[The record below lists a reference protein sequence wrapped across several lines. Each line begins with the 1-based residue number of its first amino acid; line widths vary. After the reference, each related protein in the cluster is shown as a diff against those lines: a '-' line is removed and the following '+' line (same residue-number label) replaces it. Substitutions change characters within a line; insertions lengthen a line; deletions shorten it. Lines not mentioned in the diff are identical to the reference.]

1 MLLLST
7 TDKTLFDEIMKM
19 ESRLI
24 ARRGTNIWKLH
35 EKYVVMPILTSNL
48 KSLLPNVEKLDMELI
63 QKICAI
69 LDINAIEVRGAREIL
84 PDKAGKDPSFI
95 LRGLYRHPALLV
107 HNCLANSFMTID
119 ADFNVKL
126 YAGQDVQSGD
136 IVSYNYAQVLLG
148 TKERRSQLEKLKNFI
163 CNCKRCMDP
172 QELGTFIGSVQCP
185 SCRQGLCSF
194 MEA

>member
-1 MLLLST
+1 
-7 TDKTLFDEIMKM
+7 MKM

-24 ARRGTNIWKLH
+24 ARRGTNIWRLH

-48 KSLLPNVEKLDMELI
+48 KSLLPNVENLDLKLI
-63 QKICAI
+63 QQICAI

-84 PDKAGKDPSFI
+84 TDTAEKDPSFI
-95 LRGLYRHPALLV
+95 LRGLYRHPSLLV
-107 HNCLANSFMTID
+107 HNCLANSFMTVD

-126 YAGQDVQSGD
+126 YAGQDVQNGD

-185 SCRQGLCSF
+185 SCQQGLCSF